1 MSSHSIIRFSEPC
14 QLPPRAVLSRLA
26 GALQLSLRIPQD
38 DSLVC
43 FLGFGWEENNTQ
55 ALETWVKNTLMT
67 PDDEGVRLLLPWLV
81 DRLERELL
89 RMEASL

>member
-1 MSSHSIIRFSEPC
+1 MRNHSFIHFFEPS

-26 GALQLSLRIPQD
+26 GALQVSLRIPHD
-38 DSLVC
+38 DSLVF
-43 FLGFGWEENNTQ
+43 FLGYGWERNNAQ

-67 PDDEGVRLLLPWLV
+67 LDDEGVRLLLPWLI

>member
-1 MSSHSIIRFSEPC
+1 MSSHPIIHFAEPG
-14 QLPPRAVLSRLA
+14 QLPPRAVMSRLA
-26 GALQLSLRIPQD
+26 GALQISLRIPQD

-43 FLGFGWEENNTQ
+43 FLGFGWEKSNTQ

-67 PDDEGVRLLLPWLV
+67 PDDEGARLLLPWLV

>member
-1 MSSHSIIRFSEPC
+1 MSSQAVIYVAEHC

-26 GALQLSLRIPQD
+26 RALQACLRIPED

-55 ALETWVKNTLMT
+55 ALETWIKNTLMT
-67 PDDEGVRLLLPWLV
+67 PDEEGVRLMLPWLL